1 MFLRVRYRAV
11 ACRSRSLTIT
21 RPAAS
26 WALGRIPIVRRYRL
40 FGARSCL
47 TLLGPWTTLKSTQKH
62 WHPGGWK
69 LRTFRGLGMLTGFAR
84 VNRRMH
90 NKAFVAGN
98 QRAVLGGRNIAD
110 EYFDASGDLA
120 FADLD
125 VLTMGPAVADVS
137 EAFETYWNAPDSV
150 PIGWTD
156 GHGREPDS
164 TASLI
169 D

>member
-1 MFLRVRYRAV
+1 
-11 ACRSRSLTIT
+11 
-21 RPAAS
+21 
-26 WALGRIPIVRRYRL
+26 
-40 FGARSCL
+40 
-47 TLLGPWTTLKSTQKH
+47 
-62 WHPGGWK
+62 
-69 LRTFRGLGMLTGFAR
+69 MLTGFAR

-110 EYFDASGDLA
+110 EYFDAAGDLA